1 MATPQDY
8 CDQILKSVHS
18 SSLHFLV
25 QESPF
30 SLYITLRKK
39 FATNPPVKVH
49 DSQDAKEDS
58 TNELKLARDTINIFE
73 EKLAH
78 TEREFV
84 KESNKL
90 KSKRE
95 EFSEETKMVRESL
108 KKSQNEAS
116 DKNKVIISELKKSIK
131 AKDMEIYNIEKNFNI
146 ATDTNKQLRDKI
158 TELKR
163 DQSEAAKT
171 LKNTVKQG
179 SIEKEKLEQKLK
191 SLEEKQY
198 S

>member
-84 KESNKL
+84 KESNKR
-90 KSKRE
+90 KAKRE
-95 EFSEETKMVRESL
+95 EFLEETKFIKESL
-108 KKSQNEAS
+108 KNLRLKP
-116 DKNKVIISELKKSIK
+116 LKK
-131 AKDMEIYNIEKNFNI
+131 
-146 ATDTNKQLRDKI
+146 T
-158 TELKR
+158 
-163 DQSEAAKT
+163 
-171 LKNTVKQG
+171 
-179 SIEKEKLEQKLK
+179 KL
-191 SLEEKQY
+191 SVN
-198 S
+198 